1 VERCGCAL
9 TGIGREIG
17 LLCDPRAT
25 AVAADSRYSTTL
37 ATSRSIMMTY
47 VVSEGR
53 LFGLTPSEWTMML
66 VGVALCGFIT
76 LLF

>member
-1 VERCGCAL
+1 
-9 TGIGREIG
+9 
-17 LLCDPRAT
+17 
-25 AVAADSRYSTTL
+25 
-37 ATSRSIMMTY
+37 MTY

-53 LFGLTPSEWTMML
+53 LFGLNPSEWTMML

>member
-1 VERCGCAL
+1 
-9 TGIGREIG
+9 
-17 LLCDPRAT
+17 
-25 AVAADSRYSTTL
+25 
-37 ATSRSIMMTY
+37 MMTY

-76 LLF
+76 LLFWLPNSGRCRPPRRGRFAWEPGDGGRKQL